1 MTTLV
6 RIKDD
11 KNLVRDI
18 HSKALLSTDKNA
30 LNNYLMKKEI
40 EKKEAQEKE
49 EMKMRLE
56 KMERDMDVIK
66 SILLEI
72 AEVKNNAHS

>member
-30 LNNYLMKKEI
+30 LNNYLMKKEL

-72 AEVKNNAHS
+72 AEVKNNSHS

>member
-56 KMERDMDVIK
+56 KMEKDMDVIK
-66 SILLEI
+66 CILLEI
-72 AEVKNNAHS
+72 AEVKKNAHS

>member
-11 KNLVRDI
+11 KNLVRDL

-56 KMERDMDVIK
+56 KMEKDMDVIK
-66 SILLEI
+66 CILLEI
-72 AEVKNNAHS
+72 AEVKKNAHS